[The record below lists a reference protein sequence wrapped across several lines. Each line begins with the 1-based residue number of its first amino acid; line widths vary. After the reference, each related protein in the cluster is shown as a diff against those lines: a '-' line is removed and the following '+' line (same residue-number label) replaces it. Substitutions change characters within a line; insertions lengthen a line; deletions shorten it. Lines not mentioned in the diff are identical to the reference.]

1 MRELLIDHLNR
12 TKKLSTEAVE
22 NWKIVPPEA
31 VAAMEK
37 AADAG
42 AKSETK

>member
-1 MRELLIDHLNR
+1 MRELLLDHVTR
-12 TKKLSTEAVE
+12 TKNLVTEPRG

-31 VAAMEK
+31 LAAIEK

-42 AKSETK
+42 APAQTK